1 MAATR
6 FELWYLTWDK
16 ITFYHSL
23 FAEKNVSLINNN
35 HSIYLFR
42 TLKKNEKK
50 KTLLVNSPFPQIS
63 RNRKMNLIFL
73 IPQGRKFDEELGTL
87 IMNGPILTNQV

>member
-1 MAATR
+1 MAATG
-6 FELWYLTWDK
+6 FELGYLTWDK
-16 ITFYHSL
+16 ITFYNSL
-23 FAEKNVSLINNN
+23 FAEKNVSLINN

-42 TLKKNEKK
+42 TLKKNEK

-63 RNRKMNLIFL
+63 RNRKINLIFL
-73 IPQGRKFDEELGTL
+73 IPQGTKFDEELGTL